1 MNTEHKKTAEILKWF
16 ERLSQIPRPS
26 KEEERI
32 GQWLMEWARENR
44 FEAVQD
50 KAGNVMIKVPA
61 SPGYE
66 NAPVVVLQGHQ
77 DMVCEKTPDSSHDFT
92 RDPIKFVY
100 DGEWLKA
107 DRTTL
112 GADNGIAIAMGL
124 TAALDKEMK
133 HPPLE
138 LLFTVDEETGLTGA
152 FALAPDFL
160 KGRILLNLDS
170 EDEGILTVGC
180 AGGQKSDHTLPLE
193 FDAVPTGF
201 VPVTLNVS
209 GLTGGHSAD
218 IHFEKANALKAAA
231 RLLYQLQQEMPVR
244 IVDIKGGTVDNAIPR
259 DVDAVI
265 CIPREKVDT
274 AETVTGKMEAL
285 LKIEFKNTDP
295 DLKLSISPIASG
307 NYLEAVTEESTQN
320 ITRFLLAVPHG
331 IWALST
337 EVKNAVETSNNLASL
352 RISDKTLRVVT
363 SQRSPVPSRL
373 DAVTQQIESVVQLAG
388 GSTINRGRYP
398 GWIPNMDSPV
408 LKKSLAVYEKL
419 FGNVPVVEA
428 THGGLEC
435 GVIGDKYPGMDMISF
450 GPTIKFPHSPDEKV
464 HIGTIGQVWDF
475 FAALLEEMKS

>member
-1 MNTEHKKTAEILKWF
+1 
-16 ERLSQIPRPS
+16 
-26 KEEERI
+26 
-32 GQWLMEWARENR
+32 
-44 FEAVQD
+44 
-50 KAGNVMIKVPA
+50 MIKVPA